1 MRMPAKKIGLA
12 FTTIAAA
19 TGLVFGGATMASAS
33 TGLSAGVQAGTGGNG
48 ASGLATS
55 VNTSLSAGELA
66 KVTAALKAKDA
77 SVVVTSVVKNSDGS
91 YLVVGTRAGV
101 TVRYIISADLKT
113 VTQIAAG

>member
-1 MRMPAKKIGLA
+1 MPAKKIGLA

-33 TGLSAGVQAGTGGNG
+33 TGLSAGVQAGAGGNG

-66 KVTAALKAKDA
+66 KVTAAINAKD
-77 SVVVTSVVKNSDGS
+77 SLVVVTSVRKNSDGS
-91 YLVVGTRAGV
+91 YLVVGTRLGV
-101 TVRYIISADLKT
+101 TVKYIVSADLKT
-113 VTQIAAG
+113 TTQIAAG